1 MNDRDLKIFETV
13 ARTGGIGRAA
23 AELNTVQSNVTTHLR
38 ELEQE
43 LGFALFERHSRGV
56 TLTAAGHRLRPF
68 AAKIG
73 DLLRQAK
80 QAVRDDGTPNGPL
93 AIGCMETTAGLRLP
107 AVLAAYTSAF
117 PDVELSLVTGTT
129 PFLTQAVLN
138 RELDA
143 ALVSAPV
150 DHPELM
156 TETIFREQMAIIAA
170 PKIRSFDDL
179 VAKPELRIVVL
190 RSDCAYR
197 RQLESVLT
205 EAGVVQFKVMEMG
218 TIEGIIGCVAAGMG
232 ISLLPKGVVQ
242 RAVRD
247 GEVVPLRPPQRAE
260 MVDTVFIRR
269 ADAYFSS
276 AMSAFLQT
284 ARPSPPPTPAPAPE
298 ADKLQ
303 RRDKSSLP
311 AMTPI

>member
-43 LGFALFERHSRGV
+43 LGFPLFERHSRGV

-93 AIGCMETTAGLRLP
+93 AIGSMETTAGLRLP

-117 PDVELSLVTGTT
+117 PDVELSLLTGTT
-129 PFLTQAVLN
+129 PFLTQAVLD

-143 ALVSAPV
+143 ALVAGPV
-150 DHPELM
+150 DHPELV
-156 TETIFREQMAIIAA
+156 TETVFREQMVVIAA
-170 PKIRSFDDL
+170 PRIRSFDDL
-179 VAKPELRIVVL
+179 GEKPDLRIVVL
-190 RSDCAYR
+190 RSDCTYR
-197 RQLESVLT
+197 RQLESILT
-205 EAGVVQFKVMEMG
+205 EAGIVQFKVMEMG

-232 ISLLPKGVVQ
+232 ISLLPKGVVM

-247 GEVVPLRPPQRAE
+247 GEVATFRPPQRVE

-276 AMSAFLQT
+276 AMSAFLRA
-284 ARPSPPPTPAPAPE
+284 ARPSPLPAE
-298 ADKLQ
+298 MEKSQ
-303 RRDKSSLP
+303 RRNKPSLP